1 MYFIDKLSKRVVN
14 QNKNATILVVG
25 DYVGCGKSYL
35 SLKLGEVFHTA
46 NNLPPFTIDNVGFMP
61 EEFLSFVR
69 SADRYSA
76 FVFDDAG
83 LSVSSRQWYSEINA
97 ILTSVVESYRFL
109 NLVVFITV
117 PIRSLIDKNIREL
130 SNFLITVG
138 NPGQA
143 KCYQL
148 RHAHFAKGG
157 LGQTYQHHLVNFS
170 DVSLPSKEL
179 CEAYEERKSEIML
192 TNYEDQENQIS
203 AKRERDKRFL
213 LRSRTDEN
221 IMAEIQKDPGRYRV
235 TGKIDIDLVQHFQNI
250 GYRRALHVKN
260 LLSKMYG
267 VE

>member
-1 MYFIDKLSKRVVN
+1 MYFIDKLSKRVIEK
-14 QNKNATILVVG
+14 NKNATILTVG
-25 DYVGCGKSYL
+25 DYVGAGKSYL
-35 SLKLGEVFHTA
+35 AMKLAEQFHIA
-46 NNLPPFTIDNVGFMP
+46 NDLPTFTIDNVGFFP

-69 SADRYSA
+69 SADRYSS

-83 LSVSSRQWYSEINA
+83 LSVSSRQWYSEVNQ

-130 SNFLITVG
+130 SNFLITVS

-170 DVSLPSKEL
+170 DVSLPSKDL
-179 CEAYEERKSEIML
+179 CEAYEDRKAEIML
-192 TNYEDQENQIS
+192 
-203 AKRERDKRFL
+203 RD
-213 LRSRTDEN
+213 
-221 IMAEIQKDPGRYRV
+221 YR
-235 TGKIDIDLVQHFQNI
+235 
-250 GYRRALHVKN
+250 
-260 LLSKMYG
+260 
-267 VE
+267 